1 MRALFFIVE
10 GWKQVGDRVFV
21 GGRNCGDIIRVGD
34 EFSSTGPLSSLER
47 RPTRLRIE
55 RILFYRKYM
64 NQLDPVMTAELEL
77 SGSIDD
83 LSSAQIEL
91 HGSSQL
97 NLFEKYEV
105 LGTGEFHLDPM

>member
-1 MRALFFIVE
+1 MR
-10 GWKQVGDRVFV
+10 QV
-21 GGRNCGDIIRVGD
+21 
-34 EFSSTGPLSSLER
+34 
-47 RPTRLRIE
+47 
-55 RILFYRKYM
+55 

-97 NLFEKYEV
+97 NLFEKYEA